1 MVVDKSTENII
12 DQISENLEKVKFNHP
27 DKIINANEILSNSL
41 NFDKLFEILSTPI
54 TT

>member
-12 DQISENLEKVKFNHP
+12 DQISENLEKVRFNHP
-27 DKIINANEILSNSL
+27 DKIINANKILSNSL